1 MIILIRQLI
10 LTRLVNIGIAGDRDT
25 VWSAILLQ
33 NCYQYLWYTFSKQNQ
48 NTSPFRC
55 NESFRDWQVTKFTIH
70 NSHTKSGDWQLPR
83 PIRCI
88 HRSAVEHC
96 RPIQWVFSLASHVF
110 TRPSM
115 HFHRVTL
122 CYHGVCCRR
131 CVPVTSQ
138 YWIEM
143 TGWIRW
149 FLAWRLSCTYP
160 TLCYSLRKYGYLQ
173 NKSISLWNF
182 VTKSGLRKISP
193 QQVDHVV
200 NKTRQ

>member
-131 CVPVTSQ
+131 VSLCLSVCHKPVLNRNDGMNQ
-138 YWIEM
+138 AGFWH
-143 TGWIRW
+143 GD
-149 FLAWRLSCTYP
+149 FLAPILHCV
-160 TLCYSLRKYGYLQ
+160 
-173 NKSISLWNF
+173 IA
-182 VTKSGLRKISP
+182 
-193 QQVDHVV
+193 
-200 NKTRQ
+200 